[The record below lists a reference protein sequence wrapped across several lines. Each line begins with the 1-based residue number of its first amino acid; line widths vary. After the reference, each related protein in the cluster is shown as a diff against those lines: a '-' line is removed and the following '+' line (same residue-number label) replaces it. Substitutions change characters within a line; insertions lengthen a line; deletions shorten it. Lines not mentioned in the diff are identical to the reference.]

1 MFSETVN
8 AVKNYCHYI
17 PQSFGVGGI
26 PMPDRSSIFFV
37 AGLVGGSLILT
48 LTTNPNGIMI
58 PLLITVFTGIGLAVS
73 PDRSFI

>member
-1 MFSETVN
+1 
-8 AVKNYCHYI
+8 
-17 PQSFGVGGI
+17 
-26 PMPDRSSIFFV
+26 MPDRSSIFFV